1 MSEKTSSGEALSG
14 VIDGV
19 SRRRSFCYFVQF
31 FCLNLLF
38 LYKTEDFCG
47 EKKKKRIVVL
57 ECAIRSWSEPGLF

>member
-1 MSEKTSSGEALSG
+1 MSEEAGSRETLSG
-14 VIDGV
+14 VVDGV

-47 EKKKKRIVVL
+47 EKKKRIVVL
-57 ECAIRSWSEPGLF
+57 ECAIRFWSEPGLF